1 MVIKKTPLSIK
12 EYFSKNKPHLKDINI
27 LKKSEKTKILITMA
41 INFISFKETDKESI
55 MHSKNNNTEVM
66 ISD

>member
-1 MVIKKTPLSIK
+1 MMIKKKPLSIK
-12 EYFSKNKPHLKDINI
+12 EYCNKNKPHLKDINI
-27 LKKSEKTKILITMA
+27 LKKSEKAKILITMA
-41 INFISFKETDKESI
+41 VNFISFKDTDKESI

>member
-1 MVIKKTPLSIK
+1 
-12 EYFSKNKPHLKDINI
+12 
-27 LKKSEKTKILITMA
+27 MA
-41 INFISFKETDKESI
+41 VNFISFKDTDKESI